1 MRLSE
6 AARLLTEAGID
17 EARTEARLIFSRLGA
32 IPDHELPFNPE
43 CESEAVASAISERCK
58 RIPLAYI
65 FGEVDFY
72 REVYKVSPD
81 CLIPRPETE
90 LLVDYAVHNLPA
102 GARFADICTG
112 SGCIAVSVLNN
123 SEKTTA
129 LALDL
134 SAKALTLA
142 RENAERNGV
151 SGRLEFI
158 TGDALSGIEGKF
170 FAILSNPPYVS
181 EASYASLEAEL
192 YREPKMA
199 FLGGVDGGDFYRKMI
214 PLYKNNLEDGGFLAF
229 EIGYDQGELLTNL
242 GEENAMSVE
251 IIKDYSGNDRIAVL
265 KAK

>member
-6 AARLLTEAGID
+6 AVRLLSEAGID
-17 EARTEARLIFSRLGA
+17 EARTEARLIFSRLGGV
-32 IPDHELPFNPE
+32 PEHELPFNPE
-43 CESEAVASAISERCK
+43 SENEAVASAVLGRCQ

-90 LLVDYAVHNLPA
+90 LLVDYAVGNLPA

-112 SGCIAVSVLNN
+112 SGCIAVSVLKN

-134 SAKALTLA
+134 SEKALALA
-142 RENAERNGV
+142 RENAVRNGV
-151 SGRLEFI
+151 SDRMEFI
-158 TGDALSGIEGKF
+158 TGDALLGIEGEF

-181 EASYASLEAEL
+181 EASYASLEAEI
-192 YREPKMA
+192 YKEPKMA

-229 EIGYDQGELLTNL
+229 EIGYDQGEILTNL